1 MRQEN
6 YEKDSINLPGAIGL
20 GTGVMIGAAIFAVI
34 GQVAEIA
41 GILFPLAYIGG
52 AIVAA
57 FSAYSYIKMGN
68 VYPSAGG
75 LGMFFV
81 KIYGKGT
88 VTAGSALLMV
98 FSMVSRSEE
107 RRVGNERN
115 AM

>member
-1 MRQEN
+1 
-6 YEKDSINLPGAIGL
+6 EKDSINLPGAIGL

-57 FSAYSYIKMGN
+57 ISAYSYIKMDN

-75 LGMFFV
+75 LVIFFV
-81 KIYGKGT
+81 QIYGKGT
-88 VTAGSALLMV
+88 VTAGSAFIMDC
-98 FSMVSRSEE
+98 SMVIVQSL
-107 RRVGNERN
+107 
-115 AM
+115 